1 MFHSFVYVYQ
11 RVTDVNWVNLLA
23 LVVGGLDIPFVQIGY
38 GMAWFIIGF
47 TWYNYAVLE
56 CFKC

>member
-1 MFHSFVYVYQ
+1 MFRSFVYVYQ

-23 LVVGGLDIPFVQIGY
+23 LVVDLDIPFVQIGY

-47 TWYNYAVLE
+47 KV
-56 CFKC
+56 

>member
-1 MFHSFVYVYQ
+1 MFRSFVYVYQ

-47 TWYNYAVLE
+47 KV
-56 CFKC
+56 